1 MNEHSTPCP
10 DEIRGLLS
18 KLVDGELTPD
28 ERARAEEH
36 LVSCAPCRELL
47 DLFRKNE
54 TLMSNALGSEAFGN
68 AVIESVVR
76 KIRQEGPPEA
86 DPVEDGPL
94 DWLRSRPWIPL
105 SAAAAFLV
113 GLGILVLNQ
122 SSQLGALRRAMEA
135 SQNAQ
140 SDLYR
145 AMAGSQEQYESTVRT
160 LRLELATAGSK
171 GLSATFDD
179 HGLLIRGGFD
189 VRDFDHFEIWRR
201 GGKDLDFRKIAE
213 RLPRP
218 EYVDRTAQPGQ
229 LYDYKFRAVRANGE
243 AVESAPIQMRVSTAD
258 NFPPAQSV
266 KVHCFDLAVS
276 RDVGIFL
283 LERVVG
289 GRTLMEKFVV
299 RNGEAI
305 GGPVEVA
312 GLGRVDFSTG
322 LTLGRIEEGHQTLPL
337 SYAEPVLDD
346 QGHPVIRKLENGQ
359 AVPLTKQHEVPLS
372 IRSNL
377 RAALRAEGGLEKPL
391 YKGSWLLVKA
401 R

>member
-1 MNEHSTPCP
+1 MNEHATPCP
-10 DEIRGLLS
+10 DDIRVLLS
-18 KLVDGELTPD
+18 KLVDGELAPD
-28 ERARAEEH
+28 ERTRAEEH
-36 LVSCAPCRELL
+36 LVSCAGCRELL

-76 KIRQEGPPEA
+76 TLRQEGPPEA

-94 DWLRSRPWIPL
+94 EWLRSRPWIPI
-105 SAAAAFLV
+105 AAAAVFLV
-113 GLGILVLNQ
+113 GLGVLVLNQ
-122 SSQLGALRRAMEA
+122 SAQLSGLRRAMEA
-135 SQNAQ
+135 SQNSQ

-145 AMAGSQEQYESTVRT
+145 VMTGSQEQYEAT
-160 LRLELATAGSK
+160 LRGLRVELATAGTK

-189 VRDFDHFEIWRR
+189 VREFGHFEVWRR
-201 GGKDLDFRKIAE
+201 GGKDVDFRKINTAKGEE
-213 RLPRP
+213 RLARP

-229 LYDYKFRAVRANGE
+229 TYEYKFRAIRANGE
-243 AVESAPIQMRVSTAD
+243 AVESAPIQMSVPAAD
-258 NFPPAQSV
+258 NFPPDQSV

-276 RDVGIFL
+276 RDLGIFL

-289 GRTLMEKFVV
+289 GRTLVEKFVV
-299 RNGEAI
+299 RNGEAV

-346 QGHPVIRKLENGQ
+346 QGPRGRSFRRTSTGKGAQ
-359 AVPLTKQHEVPLS
+359 PASDRCRRSDLS
-372 IRSNL
+372 DR
-377 RAALRAEGGLEKPL
+377 
-391 YKGSWLLVKA
+391 
-401 R
+401 